1 LPALSGCPEGQ
12 TVKEIPGV
20 FLVTYVAVSLVAL
33 LAGLCGQSTQA
44 DDIKIHLIAAGSER
58 AIVEIDGERLV
69 LTSELPIQEG
79 VTLVSSNGDE
89 VVIMYL
95 GQQHVL
101 TMQDHSALVYDGKIP
116 ANSEPVNSA
125 ILWADSSGFF
135 FANGEVNGR
144 PAKFLVD
151 TGADIVA
158 FSSVHADALGI
169 DYSRGKSGY
178 ASTASGI
185 TAVKAV
191 RLDQLSIE
199 GIVIHDVEISV
210 IQGRFPEVPLLGGTF
225 LNQLNMSRV
234 GNRMELVL
242 P

>member
-1 LPALSGCPEGQ
+1 M
-12 TVKEIPGV
+12 
-20 FLVTYVAVSLVAL
+20 VTYVAASLVAL
-33 LAGLCGQSTQA
+33 LAGLCGQYTHA
-44 DDIKIHLIAAGSER
+44 DDINIHLIAAGSER
-58 AIVEIDGERLV
+58 AIIEIDGERLV

-116 ANSEPVNSA
+116 ANSAPVNSA

-135 FANGEVNGR
+135 FADGEVNGR

-151 TGADIVA
+151 TGADIVT

-185 TAVKAV
+185 TAVKTV

-199 GIVIHDVEISV
+199 GIIIHDVEISV

-225 LNQLNMSRV
+225 LNQLDMSRV